1 MLGGAVGHNLK
12 KNHRPRTI
20 TAKVGV
26 PEQNF
31 NLKRIQRMTDGRR
44 MNMK

>member
-26 PEQNF
+26 PEQKF
-31 NLKRIQRMTDGRR
+31 NYKNLTQLLV
-44 MNMK
+44 

>member
-1 MLGGAVGHNLK
+1 MVGGAVGHNFK

-26 PEQNF
+26 PKQ
-31 NLKRIQRMTDGRR
+31 
-44 MNMK
+44 